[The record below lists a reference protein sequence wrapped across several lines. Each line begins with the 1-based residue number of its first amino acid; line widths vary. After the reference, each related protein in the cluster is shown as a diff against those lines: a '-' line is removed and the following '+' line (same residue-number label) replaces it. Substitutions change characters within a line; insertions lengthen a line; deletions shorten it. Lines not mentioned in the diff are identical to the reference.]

1 MVVTETRLEGVR
13 LLARGKVRDIYD
25 LGDSLL
31 FIATDRISAF
41 DYIMATGIPDKGKVL
56 TQISLFWFRMME
68 DLIPHHVLSTDVRDY
83 PPDLQ
88 EHADVLRD
96 RSMLVRKL
104 EMFPVECVARGYL
117 AGSGW
122 KEYRQQGTVCGL
134 PLPAGLQQADRL
146 PETIF
151 TPATKAESGHDE
163 NIPFET
169 MVEMVGQADAER
181 LRELTVAIYERGARY
196 ARSRGILLA
205 DTKFEFGRAGG
216 ELVLAD
222 EVLTPDSSRF
232 WDVETYR
239 PGISPP
245 SYDKQYL
252 RDYLEKIGWE
262 KQPPVPGLPE
272 EIVAGIRDRY
282 LEIYRKLTGG
292 SLSAETG

>member
-1 MVVTETRLEGVR
+1 MVVTETRLEGVE

-41 DYIMATGIPDKGKVL
+41 DYIMPTGIPDKGKVL

-68 DLIPHHVLSTDVRDY
+68 DLIPHHVLTTDVRDY
-83 PPDLQ
+83 PPVLK

-134 PLPAGLQQADRL
+134 PLPEGLQQADRL

-169 MVEMVGQADAER
+169 MMDMVGRADAER

-252 RDYLEKIGWE
+252 RDYLEKIGWG
-262 KQPPVPGLPE
+262 KQPPVPGLPD

-292 SLSAETG
+292 SLSAESA